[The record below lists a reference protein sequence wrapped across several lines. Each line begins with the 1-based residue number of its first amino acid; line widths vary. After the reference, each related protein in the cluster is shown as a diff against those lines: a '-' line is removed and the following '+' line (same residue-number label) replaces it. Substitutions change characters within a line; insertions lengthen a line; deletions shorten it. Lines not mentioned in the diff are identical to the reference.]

1 MRRRRQIVSRRA
13 NTAPKTA
20 PGKNPAT
27 TALLGNA
34 GHDVVDVRELVVF
47 CEAEIDGDGTG
58 VKVAAV
64 VDFGIPVVA
73 EPVFMV
79 VEVFLSR
86 TQVLFAEQV

>member
-1 MRRRRQIVSRRA
+1 M
-13 NTAPKTA
+13 
-20 PGKNPAT
+20 
-27 TALLGNA
+27 
-34 GHDVVDVRELVVF
+34 VDVRELVVFCEAEF

-73 EPVFMV
+73 EPVVMA
-79 VEVFLSR
+79 VEVFLSS